1 MVVGAAALAALA
13 LASCSMTPSPAP
25 SSSTT
30 RPATPSASASLA
42 PTGPAFD
49 ADGTAADNLPLFTAV
64 MTEVWAS
71 EARVQGRAYI
81 DALVAAGFPRAGME
95 VTNDQT
101 SVGTPADAI
110 QFAVAW
116 AGECLIGQVGPSTP
130 EPTALVMPALPE
142 GDCLIGV
149 TRTID
154 W

>member
-1 MVVGAAALAALA
+1 MPVAP
-13 LASCSMTPSPAP
+13 SPSESPAP
-25 SSSTT
+25 
-30 RPATPSASASLA
+30 ATAAFEPDGSAS
-42 PTGPAFD
+42 
-49 ADGTAADNLPLFTAV
+49 DNLPLFTAV
-64 MTEVWAS
+64 MAEVWES
-71 EARVQGRAYI
+71 DARVQGRAYI
-81 DALVAAGFPRAGME
+81 DALAAAGFPRAAME

-101 SVGTPADAI
+101 SVGNPADAI

-130 EPTALVMPALPE
+130 EPTSLVMPALPE